1 MAKKPEPTLLDDS
14 CPFDADEPSV
24 EKPAPIDGDKPLS
37 INNAAKL
44 ADALAHLRRV
54 FVAATLPQLGG
65 RPFYGCT
72 TLKLVWH
79 QGECASVN
87 TLLEQTDKGD
97 RPIG

>member
-14 CPFDADEPSV
+14 CPFDTDEPTV
-24 EKPAPIDGDKPLS
+24 TPLPASKPLS